1 MGKKIIILAL
11 SGVGFNEVTG
21 YMDDGSETYKRFVV
35 NQNNEVYI
43 QLVYPKESHGGR
55 IKFAAMMGKLD
66 PYTSFLREPPEV
78 DKLDYYGLK
87 ELYEKHYE
95 TPYDGGFTVLK
106 EDAGNV
112 EIVWDGSERREIFSQ
127 EEFQDLKLHFKK
139 AIKNHFRMK

>member
-1 MGKKIIILAL
+1 
-11 SGVGFNEVTG
+11 
-21 YMDDGSETYKRFVV
+21 
-35 NQNNEVYI
+35 
-43 QLVYPKESHGGR
+43 
-55 IKFAAMMGKLD
+55 MMGELD

-78 DKLDYYGLK
+78 DRLDFYGLK
-87 ELYEKHYE
+87 ELYEKYYE

-139 AIKNHFRMK
+139 AIKNHYRMK

>member
-43 QLVYPKESHGGR
+43 QLVYPKEKYGGR
-55 IKFAAMMGKLD
+55 IKFATMMGELD

-78 DKLDYYGLK
+78 DRLDFYGLK
-87 ELYEKHYE
+87 QLHEKHYE

-106 EDAGNV
+106 ADAGFV
-112 EIVWDGSERREIFSQ
+112 EIIWDGSERREIFSQ
-127 EEFQDLKLHFKK
+127 EEFQYLKSHFKK
-139 AIKNHFRMK
+139 AVKNHYRMK